1 MSSEPKDP
9 EADRPIVDDPAHLF
23 GDGAANDDDFDL
35 RRSDEVDPTPL
46 EQQEDEVGPSTE
58 DSEWVQE
65 VRFPFRPL
73 FSLRVG
79 RTRFISFADSPT
91 DVVPTSLSFLRRFVQ
106 DKPIQQDEPSD
117 LPELGLPVSL
127 PAPDPLRPAVPSSP
141 AATTEAPPPLASPT
155 VDEPERTTDSLFLDE
170 TLQEDDLFG
179 PPEPASI
186 DSTSG
191 PDLALPP
198 APSSPSVEDLLQV
211 APIVEA
217 SDSTTDS
224 LFQNEPV
231 QQDELSGLFKPAPSD
246 SPPGPDDFLPDLT
259 LPVVPSSSDVKTE
272 TPTPAVPSVDAPEST
287 METLFRDEPVEEED
301 LFSSAEP
308 ASTADSSPAMDL
320 PAVLSPP
327 VVSVEDPLEATPSV
341 QELDSTPN
349 SLFPDEPVPENDLFS
364 PSEPVPADSTPAS
377 ELALPAVPS
386 PSAPSVE
393 ALPEADPSVEA
404 PGSTIDSLFQDEP
417 VQDDLFGAPEPDVAA
432 SAPAP
437 DLPLLSVPSST
448 SVEAPSQNVPSTDA
462 PASTIDSLFYDE
474 ADDPF
479 GDINPAPQAEWPAVP
494 ASRVMSR
501 ERSLQVP
508 SSPASPAGHRSESD
522 LRRSPEP
529 SPSKQTATSLEASI
543 KGVPARSQSANPYA
557 ASTAAVESPTKPALK
572 KTVTTNPYATA
583 NPWATTANTP
593 VPASSPS
600 ITSSNPYASPATSNP
615 YAGIARSQSPYSAV
629 SSNPYSAP
637 ALPSAN
643 PYLAQA
649 STNPYGQAASPSRYQ
664 AQQSLK
670 PAAPPPLPAVLSRS
684 NTGKSAFD
692 PPDLPSIPVRR
703 ARSSTP
709 LQQTPYG
716 ATPSPFGTPHATP
729 PAAVAAPPGPP
740 RRLDSYQPPAPRARV
755 LSPPPPP
762 PPPAE
767 PPRATASPY
776 QGMAAHPPPPPRTVI
791 SPPPKTFQAFVPP
804 PARPPSAGQMRPAQP
819 PQAPAYSSYVAP
831 PAARTSSPQMPTAPA
846 PASGYGTY
854 GAPSSAE
861 EPEQVAQPTQETFAQ
876 PQYGQY
882 AAEQQSVPAQRSYGY
897 HGRQQS
903 IDGAISDRGS
913 LDIIRESHST
923 SLRPSIV
930 RIVVD
935 SPSTPPWITDGA
947 YGNYQQPPPPPRTKS
962 AASSRAFAATP
973 PPPSAYQAPPPRP
986 SSASSNRS
994 SYSQSHYGAVPPPAP
1009 FTAPET
1015 AYSVEDPYARS
1026 TGPSPPPRPPSASAG
1041 RPVRAPVPGSSTS
1054 LSPLVANRPLPPQ
1067 RALSSTS
1074 TAYGPPAGLPPAS
1087 NGYAPYESTEGQ
1099 ASYPP
1104 SSYSGLPPSAPFS
1117 HPVQAPPLGSYV
1129 PAIVQA
1135 VSEDPLGRGGEK
1147 FKKVPVINFGFGGRL
1162 LVCYPEL
1169 GTANQYG
1176 GFGAGESEVEGDGR
1190 TVRLLK
1196 LSEILTEGCKS
1207 TLLFRFLISDD

>member
-1 MSSEPKDP
+1 M
-9 EADRPIVDDPAHLF
+9 
-23 GDGAANDDDFDL
+23 
-35 RRSDEVDPTPL
+35 
-46 EQQEDEVGPSTE
+46 
-58 DSEWVQE
+58 
-65 VRFPFRPL
+65 
-73 FSLRVG
+73 
-79 RTRFISFADSPT
+79 
-91 DVVPTSLSFLRRFVQ
+91 
-106 DKPIQQDEPSD
+106 
-117 LPELGLPVSL
+117 
-127 PAPDPLRPAVPSSP
+127 
-141 AATTEAPPPLASPT
+141 TTEAPPSLASPT
-155 VDEPERTTDSLFLDE
+155 VDEPERTNDSLFLDE

-186 DSTSG
+186 DSSSG

-198 APSSPSVEDLLQV
+198 APSSPSVEELLQV
-211 APIVEA
+211 VPNVEA
-217 SDSTTDS
+217 SDNTTDS
-224 LFQNEPV
+224 LLQDEPF
-231 QQDELSGLFKPAPSD
+231 QQDELSGLSEPAPSH
-246 SPPGPDDFLPDLT
+246 SPPGPDDFLPDLP
-259 LPVVPSSSDVKTE
+259 LPVVPSSSDATTE
-272 TPTPAVPSVDAPEST
+272 TPTPAVPSLDAPEST
-287 METLFRDEPVEEED
+287 METLFPDEPVEEDD
-301 LFSSAEP
+301 LFSSAEH
-308 ASTADSSPAMDL
+308 ASTTDSPPAKDV
-320 PAVLSPP
+320 PAVSSPP

-341 QELDSTPN
+341 EEPDSTAD
-349 SLFPDEPVPENDLFS
+349 SLFPDEPVPEDDLFS
-364 PSEPVPADSTPAS
+364 PSKPVPADSTPAS
-377 ELALPAVPS
+377 ELFLPAVPS

-404 PGSTIDSLFQDEP
+404 PGSTVDSLFQDEP
-417 VQDDLFGAPEPDVAA
+417 VQEDDLFGAPEPDAA
-432 SAPAP
+432 DSAPAP

-448 SVEAPSQNVPSTDA
+448 SVAAPSQVVPSTDV
-462 PASTIDSLFYDE
+462 PASTIDSLFFDE

-508 SSPASPAGHRSESD
+508 SSPASPANHRSESD

-557 ASTAAVESPTKPALK
+557 ASTAAVESPSKPALK

-583 NPWATTANTP
+583 NLWATTANTP
-593 VPASSPS
+593 VPVSNPS
-600 ITSSNPYASPATSNP
+600 TTSSNPYAAPATSNP

-649 STNPYGQAASPSRYQ
+649 STNPYGQAASSSRYQ
-664 AQQSLK
+664 AQQLLK
-670 PAAPPPLPAVLSRS
+670 PAAPPLPAVLSRS

-709 LQQTPYG
+709 LQQMPYG

-729 PAAVAAPPGPP
+729 PSAVAAPPAPSPPPPGPP
-740 RRLDSYQPPAPRARV
+740 RRLDSYQPPAPKARV
-755 LSPPPPP
+755 LSPPPP

-791 SPPPKTFQAFVPP
+791 SPPPETFQAFVPP

-819 PQAPAYSSYVAP
+819 PQAPAYPSYVAP
-831 PAARTSSPQMPTAPA
+831 PSARTSSPQMPTAPA
-846 PASGYGTY
+846 RPSGYGTY
-854 GAPSSAE
+854 GAPPSAE

-882 AAEQQSVPAQRSYGY
+882 AAEQQSVPAQESYGY

-903 IDGAISDRGS
+903 IDGTISDRGS

-923 SLRPSIV
+923 SLCARRTCESLL
-930 RIVVD
+930 
-935 SPSTPPWITDGA
+935 TLLHPPWITDGV
-947 YGNYQQPPPPPRTKS
+947 YGNFQQPPPPPRTKS

-973 PPPSAYQAPPPRP
+973 PLPSAYQAQPPRP

-994 SYSQSHYGAVPPPAP
+994 SYSQSRYGAVLPPAP

-1041 RPVRAPVPGSSTS
+1041 RPVRAPAPGFSTS
-1054 LSPLVANRPLPPQ
+1054 LSPLVANRPLPLQ
-1067 RALSSTS
+1067 RTLSSTS

-1087 NGYAPYESTEGQ
+1087 NGYAPYESTDGQ

-1147 FKKVPVINFGFGGRL
+1147 FKKVPVISFGFGGRL

-1190 TVRLLK
+1190 TVRLMR

-1207 TLLFRFLISDD
+1207 IFLFHFLILDD